1 MGGKNTSITKAII
14 ENNIGSS
21 PVLSE
26 HRKPLKSIGNKNNKQ
41 NNNVNSSPLQTK
53 LHLKLNTGGQFGEK
67 KEKHGTSNNSTRA
80 IEEINRY
87 KMENNINLNTPERK
101 QELEKM
107 ELRIA
112 ALVET
117 NT

>member
-1 MGGKNTSITKAII
+1 MA
-14 ENNIGSS
+14 
-21 PVLSE
+21 
-26 HRKPLKSIGNKNNKQ
+26 
-41 NNNVNSSPLQTK
+41 
-53 LHLKLNTGGQFGEK
+53 
-67 KEKHGTSNNSTRA
+67 SNNSTRA

-87 KMENNINLNTPERK
+87 KLENNINLNTPERK